1 MGVVGGG
8 AVEPTRGELFKT
20 RKTQSYHLIDRGR
33 HNGSVF
39 CWRLCVRGA
48 RGGGCWRR
56 DIRLSM
62 LDIYTELKSAADLHT
77 VRRTV

>member
-1 MGVVGGG
+1 MAVLGVGGG
-8 AVEPTRGELFKT
+8 GGGIKPTRGELFKT

-39 CWRLCVRGA
+39 WWRLC
-48 RGGGCWRR
+48 GGKKAARR
-56 DIRLSM
+56 DIRLSTPH
-62 LDIYTELKSAADLHT
+62 IYSEFNSAADLHT